1 MTSSPTPPQAGGPF
15 AIPRKPSP
23 SELAKAGAK
32 QGTPTPPP
40 APPSRV
46 DTLDSTT
53 SAASTDGRPES
64 FDDVIKA
71 WSQPLSPS
79 TQTNDSNDKP
89 DSVSTVGQSPAVE
102 TSTAQESAT
111 ESHMPP
117 SSKERSPIESPP
129 PPPPPKDTPVSNPE
143 TAPAR
148 AKAPDPYEGLDPWS
162 RSSLERYVKM
172 LRQEAVAESDEE
184 RYKIFTTFVAK
195 ETKLREIL
203 YNIEPGKD
211 GAGAPQSASSEPSA
225 GQKPIGEVES
235 GLIPLEPGEH
245 ADKKRAQPFTI
256 TATTSDDMQDES
268 GSYSPGGR
276 PILSVQTLPQR
287 SSSLGLHRS
296 ATVATQSARPV
307 QTLKVPAAASHSPR
321 PISVPPTSTAN
332 SRPMAPLISNP
343 PQPVYTPFR
352 YTEGPQRGSDPLIVD
367 RPAYQAYSAL
377 RQASAESGR
386 MMSYAPA
393 PTSRARAGT
402 MGSSPARHE
411 HDETFLGLI
420 REKSVTYRGKRHPST
435 SAIPPLPESLRHGRS
450 GGAIGEL
457 RSLIPSP
464 FPEDAESPWNAAT
477 RKDIE
482 KYSDDFRYIPEA
494 VENWERSA
502 KERRAKLDKERIAR
516 QEESERH
523 IDKLFNDKE
532 IGYADINT
540 LEEEF
545 RQTEAR
551 RQLEEERQE
560 LDRFI
565 AEVFDPM
572 DKRLRDEITTLK
584 AQYELAINQLG
595 TESSR
600 TKDSTADKYQM
611 SHTMEIVIDIY
622 QKLERRY
629 QKRLDIGLD
638 RERRRKKA
646 ERRPLVFLGDSPALK
661 ALDGEFDRMEKRN
674 ILEAAKERDERANRL
689 MDAFDDAIM
698 RVLGEHQTLLDDI
711 SAKVRRLDA
720 KTIESSGVSPSDVE
734 QILRSVS
741 ALVRFIGANS
751 ESVLRSFGIADSTLN
766 DADYSV
772 SVAEARYSNADAD
785 VFRRLDEEKKK
796 EDAKIKRDLDSKLD
810 SVRKGP
816 AEIGAKIDKLL
827 EAMGKEPGPG
837 SGPWGRPGGDEPEA
851 EPGDGIDDESIPADH
866 PAEILMPGPRPAP
879 APSPGSVDDDAE
891 KEKQERLRKA
901 LEEAKRRNAARFSS

>member
-1 MTSSPTPPQAGGPF
+1 
-15 AIPRKPSP
+15 
-23 SELAKAGAK
+23 
-32 QGTPTPPP
+32 
-40 APPSRV
+40 
-46 DTLDSTT
+46 
-53 SAASTDGRPES
+53 
-64 FDDVIKA
+64 
-71 WSQPLSPS
+71 
-79 TQTNDSNDKP
+79 
-89 DSVSTVGQSPAVE
+89 
-102 TSTAQESAT
+102 
-111 ESHMPP
+111 
-117 SSKERSPIESPP
+117 
-129 PPPPPKDTPVSNPE
+129 
-143 TAPAR
+143 
-148 AKAPDPYEGLDPWS
+148 
-162 RSSLERYVKM
+162 
-172 LRQEAVAESDEE
+172 
-184 RYKIFTTFVAK
+184 
-195 ETKLREIL
+195 
-203 YNIEPGKD
+203 
-211 GAGAPQSASSEPSA
+211 
-225 GQKPIGEVES
+225 
-235 GLIPLEPGEH
+235 
-245 ADKKRAQPFTI
+245 
-256 TATTSDDMQDES
+256 
-268 GSYSPGGR
+268 
-276 PILSVQTLPQR
+276 
-287 SSSLGLHRS
+287 
-296 ATVATQSARPV
+296 
-307 QTLKVPAAASHSPR
+307 
-321 PISVPPTSTAN
+321 
-332 SRPMAPLISNP
+332 
-343 PQPVYTPFR
+343 
-352 YTEGPQRGSDPLIVD
+352 
-367 RPAYQAYSAL
+367 
-377 RQASAESGR
+377 
-386 MMSYAPA
+386 
-393 PTSRARAGT
+393 

-516 QEESERH
+516 QEESERR

-560 LDRFI
+560 LDKFI

-600 TKDSTADKYQM
+600 TKDSTADKYQV

-629 QKRLDIGLD
+629 RKRLDIGLD

-720 KTIESSGVSPSDVE
+720 KTIESSGISPSDVE